1 MRDMHRDSIL
11 SARNSLVPE
20 MRKIDYLPADDR
32 SCGWF
37 HLSSKRQVTTPH
49 SGKTSARWVIIGA
62 GLTGLAAARKIA
74 NHYPDDSVILLEA
87 QEIGYGASGRN
98 SGFAIDLPHDIGAP
112 DYIGDPATAGMT
124 LKLQLTAQEII
135 KKIVKEHGIDCQI
148 HPVGKYQAA
157 VEDRGIAVL
166 DAYRSGLEKLGQ
178 KYEVI
183 SEKDLPDH
191 IGTKFYKKGLYT
203 PGTILLQPAA
213 LVKGLADSLPKNV
226 ALHEYTP
233 ISCVEYGQKIIL
245 KHSQGEILADKLILT
260 NNAFVTSFGFLQRK
274 LLPVFTYASITR
286 VLTEQEQTSLGG
298 KNIWGIIPADPFG
311 STLRRTPDNRLLVR
325 NGFSFNPDG
334 RRNEDFLRRVVKHH
348 RISFERRFPMLPDVE
363 FEYTWGGA
371 MCMTRNHMG
380 HFGQLAPNV
389 YGALGCNGL
398 GITRGTSTGT
408 LLADWL
414 AGERNDLIDFLLSS
428 PRPNANPPEPLLSVG
443 INLNL
448 AWGAYRAGKES

>member
-1 MRDMHRDSIL
+1 MKTAST
-11 SARNSLVPE
+11 
-20 MRKIDYLPADDR
+20 MRKVDHLPADDS

-37 HLSSKRQVTTPH
+37 HLSPQRQVTVAH
-49 SGKTSARWVIIGA
+49 SGKTAARWVVVGA
-62 GLTGLAAARKIA
+62 GLTGLAAARQIA
-74 NHYPDDSVILLEA
+74 NHYPHDSVLLLEA
-87 QEIGYGASGRN
+87 QEVGYGASGRN
-98 SGFAIDLPHDIGAP
+98 SGFAIDLPHDIGAA

-124 LKLQLTAQEII
+124 LKLQVRAQEII
-135 KKIVKEHGIDCQI
+135 RTLAEEHRIDCQI

-157 VEDRGIAVL
+157 VEARGIAVL
-166 DAYRSGLEKLGQ
+166 EAYRSGLDKLGQ

-191 IGTKFYKKGLYT
+191 IGTRFYKKGLYT

-226 ALHEYTP
+226 SLHEYTP
-233 ISCVEYGQKIIL
+233 VSAVEYGKKIVL
-245 KHSQGEILADKLILT
+245 KHSNGEIVADKLILT
-260 NNAFVTSFGFLQRK
+260 NNAFASSFGFLKRR
-274 LLPVFTYASITR
+274 LLPVFTYASLTR
-286 VLTEQEQTSLGG
+286 VLTDEEQARLGG
-298 KNIWGIIPADPFG
+298 KLIWGVIPADPFG

-325 NGFSFNPDG
+325 NGFSFNADG
-334 RRNEDFLRRVVKHH
+334 GRNESFLSRVAHHH
-348 RISFERRFPMLPDVE
+348 RASFERRFPMLPNVE

-371 MCMTRNHMG
+371 MCLTRNHMA

-398 GITRGTSTGT
+398 GITRGTITGT

-414 AGERNDLIDFLLSS
+414 AGERNECIDFLLSS
-428 PRPNANPPEPLLSVG
+428 PGPNSNPPEPFLSAG

-448 AWGAYRAGKES
+448 AWGVYRAGKES